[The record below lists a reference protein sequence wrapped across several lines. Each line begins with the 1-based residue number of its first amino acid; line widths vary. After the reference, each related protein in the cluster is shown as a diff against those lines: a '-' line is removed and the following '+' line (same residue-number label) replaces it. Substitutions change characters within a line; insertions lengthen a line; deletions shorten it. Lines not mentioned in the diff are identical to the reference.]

1 MSDSA
6 YFAMIPS
13 IVMYDERL
21 TYLERLLYGTIT
33 LLTKKDG
40 YCYANNDYL
49 ANLYKC
55 SESTITRHI
64 GQLKKYGYLTVE
76 IKDNYQRKIYVNL
89 PKDGDMQNCIGGY
102 AKLHRGVRKNEEG
115 DMQKCRD
122 NNIRDNN
129 NLINN
134 YEKKESAPGKTDFE
148 EIAREYDKRYPMT
161 LSSYK
166 SQQLADI
173 LENYG
178 KKATMFAIRESL
190 TANAKQPIAY
200 IRTVAM
206 NYSRQKDN
214 DEKTE
219 PKSESLEEIGKRIK
233 EETEKAR
240 AEGKS
245 MTPEE
250 MKQKVIEEMKRKG
263 MKIVGNSTPA

>member
-1 MSDSA
+1 MNDSA

-40 YCYANNDYL
+40 YCYASNGYI
-49 ANLYKC
+49 AKLYKC
-55 SESTITRHI
+55 NELTISRHI
-64 GQLKKYGYLTVE
+64 SQLHKYGYINVVIE
-76 IKDNYQRKIYVNL
+76 DNYKRRIYVNL
-89 PKDGDMQNCIGGY
+89 PKEGVIQN
-102 AKLHRGVRKNEEG
+102 N
-115 DMQKCRD
+115 QD

-129 NLINN
+129 NLIN
-134 YEKKESAPGKTDFE
+134 EKKESAPGQTDFE

-178 KKATMFAIRESL
+178 KEATMFAIRESL
-190 TANAKQPIAY
+190 TANAKKPIEY
-200 IRTVAM
+200 IRSVAM
-206 NYSRQKDN
+206 NRARDMENKQETKPSVN
-214 DEKTE
+214 LKT
-219 PKSESLEEIGKRIK
+219 IGKAIK

>member
-1 MSDSA
+1 MNDSA

-40 YCYANNDYL
+40 YCYASNGYI
-49 ANLYKC
+49 AKLYKC
-55 SESTITRHI
+55 NELTISRHI
-64 GQLKKYGYLTVE
+64 SQLNKYGYINVVIE
-76 IKDNYQRKIYVNL
+76 DNYKRRIYVNL
-89 PKDGDMQNCIGGY
+89 PKEGVIQNNQGGY
-102 AKLHRGVRKNEEG
+102 TKSSKGLYKNDKGVIQNN
-115 DMQKCRD
+115 QD
-122 NNIRDNN
+122 NNIKDNN
-129 NLINN
+129 NLIN
-134 YEKKESAPGKTDFE
+134 EKKESAPGRTDFE
-148 EIAREYDKRYPMT
+148 EIAKEYDKRYPMT

-178 KKATMFAIRESL
+178 KEATLFAIRESL
-190 TANAKQPIAY
+190 TANAKKPIEY
-200 IRTVAM
+200 IRSVAM
-206 NYSRQKDN
+206 NRARDMENKQEVKPSVN
-214 DEKTE
+214 LKT
-219 PKSESLEEIGKRIK
+219 IGKAIK